1 MVRVV
6 EEEMVE
12 VTLTW
17 NRLRDAGDRQKT
29 IWEALADRLGRAPT
43 DAEARDETRRILA
56 MPEGR

>member
-1 MVRVV
+1 
-6 EEEMVE
+6 MVE
-12 VTLTW
+12 VTVTW
-17 NRLRDAGDRQKT
+17 SRLRDAGDRQTT